1 MSLSQKGPKNGG
13 QVNKRLHARKR
24 NRCTS
29 ENLVT
34 EHNLREF
41 TFLTSLIMYLTYNVP
56 TGCASVKNTVPQSFS
71 TVLFFIIL

>member
-13 QVNKRLHARKR
+13 QVSKRLHTRKR
-24 NRCTS
+24 NRCAS

-41 TFLTSLIMYLTYNVP
+41 TFVISLIN
-56 TGCASVKNTVPQSFS
+56 
-71 TVLFFIIL
+71 